1 LIRSNRSKIVFIALL
16 FVVIFSL
23 FTFGSY
29 QFSRT
34 NPGGSDFLVHWVG
47 TRELV
52 LNGASPYSDEVALK
66 IQTAAYGRPARSNEH
81 ELRVA
86 YPLYSIILFL
96 PFSLIADFIFAR
108 AIWMTVLEFGLFAL
122 VFVLLRVTN
131 WKPKRMTLIFLLLFV
146 VFWYHGMRPLINGN
160 AVIIVT
166 LLLSA
171 GLLALRNGEQ
181 ELAGVLFAFSTIKPQ
196 VVVIPLAF
204 LFFWSLYRKKYRLIG
219 WMIGTV
225 ALLTAAASLI
235 IPDWIIQNLR
245 EVLRYPLYNPPG
257 TLQDCL
263 KVWFPGAGGRLGLAV
278 TVGLSLLLLVEWW
291 HNRKGDFQAFLWLF
305 SLTLVCSVWIGIQTD
320 PGNFIVLLP
329 AMFFI
334 FSFWEDRWKKK
345 GVLLTLGV
353 LLLITVSI
361 WVIFITSLEVTYQ
374 PIQSPIMFLPLPA
387 LLFPLLYWIRWWC
400 VKPPTVWYEQVYKI
414 ENP

>member
-1 LIRSNRSKIVFIALL
+1 MIRSNRSKIVFIALL

-23 FTFGSY
+23 FTFGNY

-225 ALLTAAASLI
+225 ALLSAAASLI